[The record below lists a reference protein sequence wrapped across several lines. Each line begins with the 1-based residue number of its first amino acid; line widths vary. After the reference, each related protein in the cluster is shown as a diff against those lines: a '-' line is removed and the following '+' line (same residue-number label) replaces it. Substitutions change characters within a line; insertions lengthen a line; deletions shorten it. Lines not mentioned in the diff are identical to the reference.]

1 LFPYAVACADEHNL
15 RLAVIGHDIRSET
28 GELKNQYFW
37 KVKLVL
43 TNLSEHA
50 CCFLPTEV
58 NTSYSILFDGKIF
71 DSYIWGSDKA
81 RWPKPKLAT
90 DLNLATVVI
99 EPHCVNQIEIQEETL
114 HPIKLASKSGT
125 FLFMVC
131 CVFDEDSYRGV
142 EVYKKKIELEARFK
156 LRYNEHDHTWIFDE

>member
-1 LFPYAVACADEHNL
+1 LFPYAVACADEQNL
-15 RLAVIGHDIRSET
+15 KLAIIGHDIRLEK
-28 GELKNQYFW
+28 GESGNKYLW
-37 KVKLVL
+37 KIKLVL
-43 TNLSEHA
+43 TNLSEQA
-50 CCFLPTEV
+50 FCFLPTEIDAGYIIRCDDE
-58 NTSYSILFDGKIF
+58 NYDWH
-71 DSYIWGSDKA
+71 IWGRSTT

-125 FLFMVC
+125 FRFMVC
-131 CVFDEDSYRGV
+131 CVFDEGSYRGV
-142 EVYKKKIELEARFK
+142 EVYKKKIELETRFM